1 MYDQIQLFFD
11 SLLSKYQCGFR
22 RGYNAQHCLVSLIEK
37 WKKSVDNGGA
47 FGALL
52 TDLSKAFDC
61 LPHEL
66 LIAKL
71 DAYGFDKSSLK
82 LIHSYLS
89 NRKQRVKV
97 NDRYSSWSEVLF
109 GVPQGS
115 ILGPLLF
122 NIFICDMFYF
132 LEDFDIANYADD
144 STPYCA
150 GKSAEFVVSN
160 LEQSSAILFK
170 WFNNN

>member
-1 MYDQIQLFFD
+1 M
-11 SLLSKYQCGFR
+11 
-22 RGYNAQHCLVSLIEK
+22 VSLIEK

-82 LIHSYLS
+82 LVHSYLS
-89 NRKQRVKV
+89 NRKQRV
-97 NDRYSSWSEVLF
+97 NDRYSSWSEILF
-109 GVPQGS
+109 GFHKVQ
-115 ILGPLLF
+115 F
-122 NIFICDMFYF
+122 
-132 LEDFDIANYADD
+132 
-144 STPYCA
+144 
-150 GKSAEFVVSN
+150 
-160 LEQSSAILFK
+160 
-170 WFNNN
+170 